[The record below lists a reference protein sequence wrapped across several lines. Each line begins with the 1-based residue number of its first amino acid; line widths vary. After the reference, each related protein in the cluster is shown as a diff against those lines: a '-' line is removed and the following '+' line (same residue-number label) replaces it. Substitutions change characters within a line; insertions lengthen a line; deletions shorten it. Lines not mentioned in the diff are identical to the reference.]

1 MSPRSNPK
9 RRQRDAA
16 VPKFFVTALSLLFAT
31 VAPAAGKPEAA
42 SPALVPRTSFD
53 GPALHFDFPSMQI
66 GIAEYEEGP
75 TGVTVFYFPKRVM
88 AAVDVGGG
96 SPGVID
102 VEPLRLGYD
111 TPTVDAITFAGSS
124 SYGLEAVD
132 GVRAELLS
140 SGKRDAGRWNIAS
153 VPGAIIYDF
162 TVRQNIVYADKDLGR
177 AALRAAVT
185 NRFFL
190 GPRGAGRSATV
201 GKYFG
206 PSYLEHAGQGGAFR
220 QIGPT
225 KIAVFTVVNA
235 VGVIVDRSGRVV
247 RGNRDP
253 ASGTRTLISD
263 DLLAGRAAVKRAR
276 DAKAVAPVTTPP
288 QSANTTVTIVVT
300 NQKLKFWELQR
311 LAVQAHTSMARSIQP
326 FQTRR
331 DGDALFA
338 VTTSEVDNPDLD
350 PADLATAAGEL
361 LWDAV
366 LTSFVTA
373 DP

>member
-1 MSPRSNPK
+1 MPK
-9 RRQRDAA
+9 YLLI
-16 VPKFFVTALSLLFAT
+16 ALSLFCAT
-31 VAPAAGKPEAA
+31 LAHAADKPKAA
-42 SPALVPRTSFD
+42 SPALVPRTVFE
-53 GPALHFDFPSMQI
+53 GPTLEFDFPAMQI

-75 TGVTVFYFPKRVM
+75 TGVTVFYFPNRVM
-88 AAVDVGGG
+88 AAVDVAGG
-96 SPGVID
+96 SPGLSGT
-102 VEPLRLGYD
+102 EPLRLGYD
-111 TPTVDAITFAGSS
+111 TPTVDAITFAGGSA
-124 SYGLEAVD
+124 YGLEAAD

-162 TVRQNIVYADKDLGR
+162 TVRQNTVYADKELGR
-177 AALRAAVT
+177 AALKAAVP

-190 GPRGAGRSATV
+190 GPRGAGRSASV

-206 PSYLEHAGQGGAFR
+206 PLYLEHAGQGGAFR
-220 QIGPT
+220 QFGPT

-235 VGVIVDRSGRVV
+235 VGNIVDRSGRVV

-253 ASGTRTLISD
+253 ISGARTLISD
-263 DLLAGRAAVKRAR
+263 DLLAGRAAELRAR
-276 DAKAVAPVTTPP
+276 ASSTAAPVAAPP
-288 QSANTTVTIVVT
+288 QSANTTITIVVT

-311 LAVQAHTSMARSIQP
+311 VAVQAHTSMARAIQP

-338 VTTSEVDNPDLD
+338 VTTGEVDNPDFD
-350 PADLATAAGEL
+350 AADLATAAGEL

-366 LTSFVTA
+366 LKSY
-373 DP
+373 